1 MTRVLLADDHRLVR
15 AGFRLILA
23 SEPDLE
29 VVGEA
34 ADGVEALEAAARLA
48 PDVVL
53 MDIRMPRL
61 NGIEATARLQR
72 LPNPPKV
79 LVLTTFDSDR
89 YVYEAL
95 RAGASGFLL
104 KDAPERQL
112 LSAIRTVVEGVALL
126 APDITRRLVDAF
138 AMTGGP
144 PSVPPAVLS
153 RLTARETQVL
163 RHLARGLS
171 NAEIAEALTLSEATV
186 KTHVARVLAKLGLT
200 SRSQA
205 VVFAYESR
213 LVSPGES
220 TG

>member
-138 AMTGGP
+138 AATGGP

-213 LVSPGES
+213 LVSPG
-220 TG
+220 